1 MTRTELISVLC
12 KTILMFFVTL
22 WKCCI
27 EFVIINVRMLYE
39 SFVLLVSIN
48 EAQREKVLLEP
59 F

>member
-1 MTRTELISVLC
+1 MTRTEPISVLC

-39 SFVLLVSIN
+39 SFVLLVSMN